1 MSATVHW
8 RRNSSDGSFGWSS
21 GVSALWNAYRWLS
34 NIRPGGPSA
43 FFGSKLKM
51 CATQSNTKAS
61 SIMTDHLALERPG
74 AAAGRLRGL
83 VGGYEGI
90 PVRHLRGRRQEAQ
103 ETSGPGRQP
112 VGGPCL
118 VPDDLDVR

>member
-8 RRNSSDGSFGWSS
+8 RRNSSGGSFGWSS

-61 SIMTDHLALERPG
+61 SIMTDHLALEWPG
-74 AAAGRLRGL
+74 AERGL
-83 VGGYEGI
+83 AGGYEGT
-90 PVRHLRGRRQEAQ
+90 PVGHLRGRRQETQ
-103 ETSGPGRQP
+103 EAGGPGRQP

-118 VPDDLDVR
+118 IPDDL